1 MAIKKKRL
9 SPRQKMINLMYV
21 VLMAMLALNIS
32 TEVLNGF
39 SIVEESLNRTTANS
53 ALENKAIFND
63 LEAMMRNNP
72 AKVREWFERATAVKD
87 MSDSLFNYAQTLK
100 IAIVKEADG
109 ENGNPLNIKNKDNL
123 EAASHVMLAP
133 GTGQGRKLF
142 DAINRYRERIL
153 QFVTDPLQKKII
165 SSNLSTTVPHKNLGK
180 NWQEYM
186 FEDMPTAA
194 AVTLLS
200 KLQSDVRYAE
210 GEVLHT
216 LVANVG
222 LKDIR
227 VNSLQAFVVP
237 EQVRLYPGESFKAS
251 MFMAALD
258 TTQRPQV
265 YVNGQLI
272 KGNTYTAPA
281 GGPGEHQVSGYILMR
296 DIAGN
301 VLRRDFNQKYW
312 VIGGSRPDN
321 YVQAPPAPIGATIAA
336 DLMNVLY
343 AGFDNPI
350 SVSVPNAS
358 LNETQVSVSGA
369 SLRQTSPGH
378 YICCPTTVGQNVKIA
393 VTAKGRTVGQYE
405 FRVRKLPNPT
415 AYILIGSDR
424 YKGGALSKGSLMG
437 AAGVHAAIDDGL
449 LDIPFHVVSFRT
461 VFYDNMGNA
470 VPLASNGSHFSAQ
483 QKEQFRHLSRNRRF
497 YITNVVCHGPDG
509 TTRNLGG
516 QALEVIVR

>member
-301 VLRRDFNQKYW
+301 VLRRDFNQKY
-312 VIGGSRPDN
+312 
-321 YVQAPPAPIGATIAA
+321 
-336 DLMNVLY
+336 
-343 AGFDNPI
+343 
-350 SVSVPNAS
+350 
-358 LNETQVSVSGA
+358 
-369 SLRQTSPGH
+369 
-378 YICCPTTVGQNVKIA
+378 
-393 VTAKGRTVGQYE
+393 
-405 FRVRKLPNPT
+405 
-415 AYILIGSDR
+415 
-424 YKGGALSKGSLMG
+424 
-437 AAGVHAAIDDGL
+437 
-449 LDIPFHVVSFRT
+449 
-461 VFYDNMGNA
+461 
-470 VPLASNGSHFSAQ
+470 
-483 QKEQFRHLSRNRRF
+483 
-497 YITNVVCHGPDG
+497 
-509 TTRNLGG
+509 
-516 QALEVIVR
+516 